1 MEPITGKPVGEVL
14 LESACTNLIARTDA
28 VHSQSRLSGD
38 YGEHVQMVNRKHAPL
53 REVVHVQKSETAIP
67 SAKWSANSR
76 LDSSKSRALA
86 MDKPEVRLR
95 VGDQERKP
103 SAHRLPNDALGH
115 DQ

>member
-53 REVVHVQKSETAIP
+53 REVVHVEKSETAILN
-67 SAKWSANSR
+67 AKWSANSR
-76 LDSSKSRALA
+76 LDSSKSHTLA
-86 MDKPEVRLR
+86 TGKPDVRRR
-95 VGDQERKP
+95 VGDQEGKH
-103 SAHRLPNDALGH
+103 SAHRLSHHAL
-115 DQ
+115 